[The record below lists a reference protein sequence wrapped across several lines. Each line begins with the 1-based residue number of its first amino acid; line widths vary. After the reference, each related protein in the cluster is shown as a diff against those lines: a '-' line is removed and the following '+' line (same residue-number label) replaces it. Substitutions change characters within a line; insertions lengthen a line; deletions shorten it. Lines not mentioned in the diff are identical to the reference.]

1 MRGSTVSSIRR
12 AAALVLAVLS
22 VVAGVNTAFVAAY
35 AVDHERL
42 AGPVGLAAAAGVM
55 VTGALAWSAVR
66 LWRHHDSAR
75 G

>member
-12 AAALVLAVLS
+12 AGALVLAVFA

-35 AVDHERL
+35 AVDRGRL
-42 AGPVGLAAAAGVM
+42 AGPVGLAAGAGV
-55 VTGALAWSAVR
+55 VITGALVWSAVH
-66 LWRHHDSAR
+66 LWSRHDVIE